1 MAINERQP
9 NFLSFPFIRG
19 HVAAF
24 GSRNSFDCFNNV
36 YPKFEVI

>member
-9 NFLSFPFIRG
+9 NFLSFPFRG

-24 GSRNSFDCFNNV
+24 GSRNSFECFNNV